1 MATNMVPVGMLPLP
15 VQQVA
20 VTQRLGAFVKAY
32 KASLVRTIVGAL
44 VFLAGA
50 ALFCAGGIL
59 PPDLTVTTRG
69 VLLVFGLLFLG
80 LALSLASSVLQAAH
94 QQVYLFEQGLVID
107 KRKQVQAFPWNQ
119 VAAVWQS
126 ITRNYRNGRYVG
138 TTYTYTLR
146 RVDGYQLKLNNL
158 TKDISELGPAMAQG
172 ITRELIPLALHAIR
186 VGQTLTFASF
196 SVNRQGIGNG
206 REFLPWSQ
214 VQGVEVQQGR
224 VTVKKAGTS
233 RGSWTD
239 KVAKIPNFLVFTLV
253 TEMLQQASADGDWPG
268 RSSMAGQD
276 TTVHN
281 SPSKS

>member
-1 MATNMVPVGMLPLP
+1 MATNMVPVGILPLP

-20 VTQRLGAFVKAY
+20 ATQRLGAFVKAY

-44 VFLAGA
+44 VFLVGA

-59 PPDLTVTTRG
+59 PPNLTVTTRG
-69 VLLVFGLLFLG
+69 VLLVCGLFFLG
-80 LALSLASSVLQAAH
+80 LAVSLASSVLQAAN

-126 ITRNYRNGRYVG
+126 ITRTYRNGRYVG

-158 TKDISELGPAMAQG
+158 TKDIAELGPAMAQG
-172 ITRELIPLALHAIR
+172 ITRELVPRALHAIR
-186 VGQTLTFASF
+186 VGQTLAFASF
-196 SVNRQGIGNG
+196 SVNRQGIGKG

-214 VQGVEVQQGR
+214 VQVVEVQQGR
-224 VTVKKAGTS
+224 VTVKKAGES
-233 RGSWTD
+233 RDSWTD

-253 TEMLQQASADGDWPG
+253 AEEMLQQASAG
-268 RSSMAGQD
+268 RKPDQRGRDSGGG
-276 TTVHN
+276 N
-281 SPSKS
+281 F